1 MAFLLTYEPLEP
13 VEEIVPVTVEIQTAH
28 DAWEEFGAL
37 QRRDQKVTR
46 IVAPE
51 GQHITW
57 EELRD
62 LSGERNR

>member
-13 VEEIVPVTVEIQTAH
+13 VEENVPVTVEIETAH
-28 DAWEEFGAL
+28 DAWEEFDAL

-51 GQHITW
+51 GRNITW
-57 EELRD
+57 KELRD
-62 LSGERNR
+62 LATTR